1 LSVNPEFFSAVLSE
15 YQAWVSEPVLLEF
28 ERIVSPVGV
37 KPLYQ
42 WDRPGQGAVKVLP
55 SGCRVE
61 RFSVLGS
68 KRGNRVYCRALRRR
82 FSRWSNG
89 IGASSRFWSFYESNV
104 RGNWVFLTYTLD
116 RVLFSLES
124 GWLHIRREWNR
135 HLTWL
140 RKRYGAIRVLTFL
153 QPQDASGFV
162 HLHVIADF
170 AKSSFRGWR
179 NVNRHTREVSWRFD
193 ASRTIASNW
202 SVGFVDAKL
211 IPSVK
216 DALWY
221 VAKYLVRP
229 GDSSKGEMIYALS
242 RHFSRRVW
250 SASRSWPGD
259 DLIRNSG
266 NSNDSPPGSLPD
278 LSRVWVSDPSD
289 PVLSVRYAP
298 FVLVSTRFLGVDYS
312 LRGADG

>member
-1 LSVNPEFFSAVLSE
+1 MVLSLEE
-15 YQAWVSEPVLLEF
+15 YRPWVDTPVSLSF
-28 ERIVSPVGV
+28 ERVVSPVGV
-37 KPLYQ
+37 KPVYH
-42 WDRPGQGAVKVLP
+42 WDRPGQGAVRVLP

-68 KRGNRVYCRALRRR
+68 KRGNSVYCRALRRR
-82 FSRWSNG
+82 LSRWSNR
-89 IGASSRFWSFYESNV
+89 IGASSRFWSFYSRIV
-104 RGNWVFLTYTLD
+104 SGHWVFLTYTLD

-153 QPQDASGFV
+153 QPQDSSGFA

-179 NVNRHTREVSWRFD
+179 NVNRRTREVSWRFD

-250 SASRSWPGD
+250 SASRMWPGV
-259 DLIRNSG
+259 DLIRNSD
-266 NSNDSPPGSLPD
+266 NSNGFPPGSLPD
-278 LSRVWVSDPSD
+278 LSRVWLKELSDS
-289 PVLSVRYAP
+289 VLSVRYAS
-298 FVLVSTRFLGVDYS
+298 FVLVSTRFLGVEY
-312 LRGADG
+312 LQRNGDG

>member
-1 LSVNPEFFSAVLSE
+1 LSVDPVVVSSLEDWRS
-15 YQAWVSEPVLLEF
+15 WVADPVFLKF
-28 ERIVSPVGV
+28 ERTISPVGV
-37 KPLYQ
+37 KPAFH

-61 RFSVLGS
+61 SYSVKGS
-68 KRGNRVYCRALRRR
+68 KRGNDVYCRSLRRR
-82 FSRWSNG
+82 LSRWSNR
-89 IGASSRFWSFYESNV
+89 ISASSRFWSFYESEV
-104 RGNWVFLTYTLD
+104 RGSWVFLTYTLD

-153 QPQDASGFV
+153 QPQDASGFA

-179 NVNRHTREVSWRFD
+179 NVNRRTREVSWRFD

-250 SASRSWPGD
+250 SASRNWPGV

-266 NSNDSPPGSLPD
+266 NSNDPSPGSLPD
-278 LSRVWVSDPSD
+278 LSQVRVIIPTDPLREFYSRC
-289 PVLSVRYAP
+289 VV
-298 FVLVSTRFLGVDYS
+298 VSTRFLGVDHS
-312 LRGADG
+312 LRSDGG